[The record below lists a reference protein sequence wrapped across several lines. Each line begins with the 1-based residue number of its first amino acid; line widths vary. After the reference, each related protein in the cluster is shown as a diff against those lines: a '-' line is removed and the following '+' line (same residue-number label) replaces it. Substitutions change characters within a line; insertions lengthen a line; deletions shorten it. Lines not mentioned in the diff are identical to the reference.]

1 MKLRYLPLLALAF
14 GANASIQD
22 KLAQCT
28 QLSDN
33 ELRLACFDALA
44 KQVKAN
50 PDMAATEQ
58 AVGRSTVIAKTQD
71 PVETFGKE
79 DHIKEQQALASI
91 SAVITAVSKDPYGKI
106 VVVLD
111 NGQEWKQT
119 DNTYL
124 RLTSDDQVE
133 LKKGMFGAIYLTKNG
148 TGRSIRV
155 VRSK

>member
-50 PDMAATEQ
+50 PDMAVTEQ

-71 PVETFGKE
+71 PVASFGIEEKVQNQ
-79 DHIKEQQALASI
+79 DALQSI
-91 SAVITAVSKDPYGKI
+91 NAIVTQVNKGPYGKL

-111 NGQEWKQT
+111 NGQIWKQT
-119 DNTYL
+119 DSSY
-124 RLTSDDQVE
+124 SGIKADDKVE
-133 LKKGMFGAIYLTKNG
+133 LKKGVFGAVYLSKEG
-148 TGRSIRV
+148 GRTIRV